1 MKSALNQSP
10 LPPLHTS
17 PTLYLYQVEG
27 AKRQQIERLAATID
41 IKVCHVMP
49 CDYLQPLGALLGLP
63 GFDRLPMRY
72 GGPLLP
78 DEMMVF
84 SGFDDTLL
92 SRFLSSYRQTNI
104 APIPLK
110 AGVTPNNLF
119 WDTLQLHRE
128 LAEEHR
134 RLG

>member
-1 MKSALNQSP
+1 MPSLTKPFLNWRGAKLAMKS
-10 LPPLHTS
+10 T
-17 PTLYLYQVEG
+17 
-27 AKRQQIERLAATID
+27 
-41 IKVCHVMP
+41 C
-49 CDYLQPLGALLGLP
+49 LP

-84 SGFDDTLL
+84 CGFDDTLL
-92 SRFLSSYRQTNI
+92 SRFLSRYRQTNI